1 MVLAVAV
8 PFLLAACGP
17 NAPSPV
23 GSNAGL
29 PSASQP
35 AATSPASPAPPDVI
49 AGPWQ
54 TNPIPLADSQVA
66 IVSDAC
72 AAAARA
78 QLGEVE
84 AQLPTAVVDARGDS
98 RFVAVLSDGGLGIDC
113 IGRVTEAGATVTAVD
128 RLAVE
133 SVAPVEGSA
142 TAITELAGLEDATAS
157 TMAFGRS
164 GSGAAGVRV
173 GFGDG
178 SSVTATKGDG
188 WWAAWWPGSKRATK
202 VESLDASGAVTA
214 TTTPTGEVES
224 RLVTATWWLDPA
236 APPPAAGVATV
247 KVLVRENACSSGTS
261 GAERVDP
268 PDMSFSET
276 AITVRV
282 DIRRRAGGQDCQ
294 GTPPFPFTLELPEP
308 VGGRALLDASTRPP
322 RDATKPPSDT

>member
-1 MVLAVAV
+1 M
-8 PFLLAACGP
+8 LAACGS
-17 NAPSPV
+17 NAPSPI
-23 GSNAGL
+23 GSNAAIPAGSQ
-29 PSASQP
+29 SAANS
-35 AATSPASPAPPDVI
+35 AASPAPPDVV

-54 TNPIPLADSQVA
+54 TSPIPLADSQVA

-98 RFVAVLSDGGLGIDC
+98 RFVAVLSDGGVGIDC

-142 TAITELAGLEDATAS
+142 TAITELAGLEDSSTS

-164 GSGAAGVRV
+164 GPAVTGVRI
-173 GFGDG
+173 GFGDA
-178 SSVTATKGDG
+178 SSVIATRGDG
-188 WWAAWWPGSKRATK
+188 WWAAWWPGSKRAMK
-202 VESLDASGAVTA
+202 VESLDANGAVTA
-214 TTTPTGEVES
+214 TTTPNGEVES

-236 APPPAAGVATV
+236 SPPPAAGVATL
-247 KVLVRENACSSGTS
+247 KVLVRENACASGTS

-268 PDMSFSET
+268 PDMAFSET
-276 AITVRV
+276 SITVRV
-282 DIRRRAGGQDCQ
+282 DIRRGPGGQDCQ
-294 GTPPFPFTLELPEP
+294 GTPPFRFTLELPEP

-322 RDATKPPSDT
+322 RDATKPPADS